1 MKYSRVLTKNW
12 SATSLGDESCSRCGK
27 CLTKMQFV
35 LLSVLFCSSLTT
47 GATLKIL
54 RLDVPSIADPR
65 WEKVSLKCEYDLS
78 GKELYSVTWN
88 KDGQEIFKYMPGAL
102 KPKRPQNITD
112 LYIDLSHSDSSQVTL
127 LGPNTHKGEINL
139 AGSYGCE
146 VSSEG
151 PNFETDYR
159 EANMSVAI
167 PPKKP
172 PILDGMRPSYKI
184 GDILEAECTSEL
196 SYPPAVL
203 TFILNG
209 KEVNK
214 ASLIKNLPNG
224 NVDGSV
230 VSTTRLG
237 LTMRLERHHFS
248 EGRLTVTCQSALPG
262 VVNDLPF
269 QTIQIATLAASN
281 QRLAQEP
288 PKSGVS
294 RSNVGILFHTILIC
308 WIIVAIHT
316 IRCNSLRFLRV

>member
-1 MKYSRVLTKNW
+1 MKYSRVKTKNW

-47 GATLKIL
+47 GTTLKIL

-65 WEKVSLKCEYDLS
+65 SEKVSLKCEYDLG
-78 GKELYSVTWN
+78 GKELYSVIWF
-88 KDGQEIFKYMPGAL
+88 KDNREIFRYMPRAEN
-102 KPKRPQNITD
+102 PKRAQNITD
-112 LYIDLSHSDSSQVTL
+112 LYIDLSRSDSKQVTL
-127 LGPNTHKGEINL
+127 LGSNSHRGEINL

-146 VSSEG
+146 VSSEA

-167 PPKKP
+167 PPRDP
-172 PILDGMRPSYKI
+172 PTLEGIRPSYKI
-184 GDILEAECTSEL
+184 GDILEAECMAS

-209 KEVNK
+209 KEVNRDTLTK
-214 ASLIKNLPNG
+214 KRG
-224 NVDGSV
+224 NMDENMISR
-230 VSTTRLG
+230 TELG
-237 LTMRLERHHFS
+237 LTLRLERAHFS
-248 EGRLTVTCQSALPG
+248 DGKLTVVCQSALPG
-262 VVNDLPF
+262 IANNLVSESMK
-269 QTIQIATLAASN
+269 TATLAASN

-294 RSNVGILFHTILIC
+294 RSNAGMFYTVLIF
-308 WIIVAIHT
+308 WIVAPIHI
-316 IRCNSLRFLRV
+316 IRYNSLRFLRV

>member
-47 GATLKIL
+47 GTTLKIL

-65 WEKVSLKCEYDLS
+65 LEKVSLRCEYDLG

-112 LYIDLSHSDSSQVTL
+112 LYIDLSHSDSKQVTL
-127 LGPNTHKGEINL
+127 LSPSIHKGEINL

-151 PNFETDYR
+151 PIFETDYM

-167 PPKKP
+167 PPKDAP
-172 PILDGMRPSYKI
+172 TLDGIRPSYKI
-184 GDILEAECTSEL
+184 GDILEAECTSGL

-214 ASLIKNLPNG
+214 ALNKDLPVN
-224 NVDGSV
+224 NIDGSV

-237 LTMRLERHHFS
+237 LTLRLERNHFS
-248 EGRLTVTCQSALPG
+248 EGRLTVTCRSTLPG
-262 VVNDLPF
+262 VGLVS
-269 QTIQIATLAASN
+269 QSIEIATLAASN

-294 RSNVGILFHTILIC
+294 SGVSRLNVGMFHTVLIC
-308 WIIVAIHT
+308 WIIVAIHI
-316 IRCNSLRFLRV
+316 IRCNSLRFLCV